1 MRKMTGLVESSKGKR
16 GIAVDDIIIKRPLN
30 EIHRSID
37 HVIPPLPVVEILEDN
52 EVGEGSWRM

>member
-1 MRKMTGLVESSKGKR
+1 MRKMTGLRESSKGKFR
-16 GIAVDDIIIKRPLN
+16 GITVDDIIIKRPLN

-37 HVIPPLPVVEILEDN
+37 HVIPPPLVEILEDN